1 MRFCRQGSQKIFK
14 ISDYLENPK
23 RAPLSASDVKG
34 HISSRHRLCFISAI
48 KFRLSP
54 TRDKSL
60 AQDIAEKPSILVD
73 IKGIKKHFPIRK
85 GFFNRQVG
93 AVRALD
99 GVDLQV
105 FEGETLGLVGESG
118 CGKSTL
124 GRVVLHLMPPT
135 EGSVEVLG
143 KNIVTIS
150 SNEMKDLRRHMQIV
164 FQNPYAS
171 LDPRMTI
178 GQSIAEPL
186 EVHKIAKGTALQDK
200 VKELMKMVG
209 LASSMY
215 DRYPHEFSG
224 GQRQRVGIARALA
237 LRPKLVVLD
246 EPVSA
251 LDVSVQAQI
260 LNLLIDL
267 RRELKLTYVFIAH
280 NLDVVRYISDR
291 IAVMYLG
298 KIVELGNCAEVY
310 AKPLHPYSKAL
321 ISAAPVPDPSA
332 DRSSRIILQGD
343 LPSPANPPSACRFN
357 TRCPLVQDICKTDE
371 PALREIK
378 PGHFSACHF
387 AESLL

>member
-1 MRFCRQGSQKIFK
+1 MSE
-14 ISDYLENPK
+14 SN
-23 RAPLSASDVKG
+23 LSVLLDVR
-34 HISSRHRLCFISAI
+34 S
-48 KFRLSP
+48 
-54 TRDKSL
+54 
-60 AQDIAEKPSILVD
+60 V
-73 IKGIKKHFPIRK
+73 KKHFPIKK
-85 GFFNRQVG
+85 GFFGKQVG

-99 GVDLQV
+99 GIDLQV
-105 FEGETLGLVGESG
+105 NEGEILGLVGESG

-124 GRVVLHLMPPT
+124 GRVILRLLPATSGTIHMQDIDVLNCSGQEL
-135 EGSVEVLG
+135 
-143 KNIVTIS
+143 KA
-150 SNEMKDLRRHMQIV
+150 LRRQMQIV

-186 EVHKIAKGTALQDK
+186 SVHKIASGNQLKKAVQD
-200 VKELMKMVG
+200 LMQLVG
-209 LASSMY
+209 LTSSMY

-237 LRPKLVVLD
+237 IKPKLIIAD

-267 RRELKLTYVFIAH
+267 RREFNLTYVFIAH

-298 KIVELGNCAEVY
+298 KIVELGSRADLY
-310 AKPLHPYSKAL
+310 AKPLHPYTKAL
-321 ISAAPVPDPSA
+321 ISAAPIPDPKA
-332 DRSSRIILQGD
+332 DRTSRLILSGD
-343 LPSPANPPSACRFN
+343 LPSPASPPTGCRFH
-357 TRCPLVQDICKTDE
+357 TRCPLVQDVCKQVE
-371 PALREIK
+371 PEFREIQ

-387 AESLL
+387 AEKLLEEA

>member
-1 MRFCRQGSQKIFK
+1 M
-14 ISDYLENPK
+14 E
-23 RAPLSASDVKG
+23 VT
-34 HISSRHRLCFISAI
+34 SS
-48 KFRLSP
+48 
-54 TRDKSL
+54 
-60 AQDIAEKPSILVD
+60 IATSESVLVD
-73 IKGIKKHFPIRK
+73 IRGVKKHFPIRK

-105 FEGETLGLVGESG
+105 ISGETLGLVGESG

-124 GRVVLHLMPPT
+124 GRILMRLLPAT
-135 EGSVEVLG
+135 EGSVKIDNVDLLTCDANQL
-143 KNIVTIS
+143 KS
-150 SNEMKDLRRHMQIV
+150 LRRHMQIV

-186 EVHKIAKGTALQDK
+186 EVHGKSRGVELQNQ
-200 VKELMKMVG
+200 VKELMKLVG
-209 LASSMY
+209 LSEAMF

-237 LRPKLVVLD
+237 LKPKLVVLD

-267 RRELKLTYVFIAH
+267 RKEFKLTYVFIAH

-298 KIVELGNCAEVY
+298 KIVELGKCDEVY
-310 AKPLHPYSKAL
+310 EMPLHPYSRAL
-321 ISAAPVPDPSA
+321 ISAAPVPEPEA
-332 DRSSRIILQGD
+332 DRSQRIILQGD
-343 LPSPANPPSACRFN
+343 LPSPANPPPACRFN
-357 TRCPLVQDICKTDE
+357 TRCPMVQDRCRIEE
-371 PALREIK
+371 PLLREIQ
-378 PGHFSACHF
+378 PGHYSACHF
-387 AESLL
+387 AETLLANQ